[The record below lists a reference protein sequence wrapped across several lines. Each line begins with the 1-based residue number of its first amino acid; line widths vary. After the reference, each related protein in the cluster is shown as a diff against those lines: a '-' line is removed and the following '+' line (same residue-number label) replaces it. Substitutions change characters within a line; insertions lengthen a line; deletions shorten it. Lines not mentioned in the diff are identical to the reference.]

1 VKQPDFIGTPID
13 TLRFF
18 MDVVLVKLRDRP
30 SEAAAIDGFLAGCA
44 GELGNISAIMLE
56 VLEENAEVLRDH
68 PPAQEVLYQLAR
80 RLRER
85 SKVWNALVVSSRN
98 ETATPS

>member
-1 VKQPDFIGTPID
+1 MKSSDFIGPPAD

-18 MDVVLVKLRDRP
+18 LDVILVKLRDKP
-30 SEAAAIDGFLAGCA
+30 SETAAIDGFLAGCA

-98 ETATPS
+98 ETVTPS